1 MYDIQLNRL
10 YFLVILQCASN
21 KCSFFPATHFGGL
34 LEKLLAFGGVDLKV
48 GGGDD
53 DEHEEEEEYDEDVLW
68 ASRLAM
74 ASKKLRAI
82 MLVMNIT
89 AKKMAVLHLSM
100 VNMTHTE

>member
-1 MYDIQLNRL
+1 M
-10 YFLVILQCASN
+10 
-21 KCSFFPATHFGGL
+21 
-34 LEKLLAFGGVDLKV
+34 EKLLAFGGVDLKV
-48 GGGDD
+48 GGDDDD